1 MMILF
6 SKHRLI
12 IRCTSDF
19 FFAKISRTPWLLH
32 GCVEI
37 PVSKKK
43 QISVFESTHSF
54 VDISINL
61 IKFGLIEGT
70 SNLHIL
76 EEG

>member
-37 PVSKKK
+37 PVSKKNRYRYLK
-43 QISVFESTHSF
+43 APIVL